1 MAKSNLQ
8 NGSSGSSGMN
18 GMGNNP
24 GSNLSTVS
32 TNLGPSSYN
41 PSTASTSSV
50 SLNNQPSAMQ
60 SNSMGSVSGGSGL
73 ADLYR
78 IQIEIGDLDNNISL
92 LKDQLN
98 TLTAVFNSYLNR
110 PATSAVSLPDTL
122 KSDILSVS
130 LLAVY
135 DSILTN
141 NPMLGMLHYEQKSL
155 DARKNMVSR
164 MGYPMV
170 GLGINYSLINK
181 SNMTVSSMNGKD
193 MIMPMVTV
201 TMPIY
206 RKKYKAMQNETYL
219 MNLATQQGY
228 KATANSLQTE
238 YYKALAFYQDA
249 ERRKE
254 LYAHQSLLAQKS
266 LNIMIASF
274 SASGASLTD
283 ILQIRQQTLDYE
295 VKQVEALTDYNTAIA
310 WFKRLMANMKTQ

>member
-1 MAKSNLQ
+1 
-8 NGSSGSSGMN
+8 
-18 GMGNNP
+18 MGNNS

-32 TNLGPSSYN
+32 TNLASSSNKPSAA
-41 PSTASTSSV
+41 PAGSV

-60 SNSMGSVSGGSGL
+60 GNSMGSVSGSSGL

-78 IQIEIGDLDNNISL
+78 IQIEIGDLGNNISL
-92 LKDQLN
+92 LKDQQN
-98 TLTAVFNSYLNR
+98 TLIAAFNSYLNR
-110 PATSAVSLPDTL
+110 PARSAVSLPDTL
-122 KSDILSVS
+122 QPDMLNFS

-141 NPMLGMLHYEQKSL
+141 NPMLGMLQYEQLSL

-170 GLGINYSLINK
+170 GLGLNYSLINK
-181 SNMTVSSMNGKD
+181 SNMSVSPMNGKD

-206 RKKYKAMQNETYL
+206 RNKYKAMQNETDL
-219 MNLATQQGY
+219 LRSATQQGY

-238 YYKALAFYQDA
+238 YYKTMELFQDA
-249 ERRKE
+249 GRRKE

-274 SASGASLTD
+274 SASGTNLTD
-283 ILQIRQQTLDYE
+283 ILQIRRQTLDYE

-310 WFKRLMANMKTQ
+310 RFKRLMANLKTQ